1 MPDKMTIEVMADGT
15 IKTTTDKVSA
25 PNHSNAESFLLNIS
39 RLCGGITTRTR
50 RIGVGAAL
58 HEHEHTHDGHTH
70 SH

>member
-1 MPDKMTIEVMADGT
+1 
-15 IKTTTDKVSA
+15 VSA